1 MDKLRVLAK
10 FLRVN
15 SRYLIAIFL
24 MAGIF
29 FISQRFPA
37 EIITSESCESGNCQA
52 ILESPELTGKNASYY
67 VNDILKPDFGR
78 YYRLTFLTRANR
90 DTKLAVKI
98 TNPSDK
104 DREVKTLELNES
116 SKNIPQEIIF
126 LSEGN
131 YSDILFE
138 KKDANDGADVNIE
151 SIQISK
157 LEIKNEQ
164 ELSGLKPTIRGEI
177 NFDSVDQLQKDN
189 SYAFNQLK
197 DQNIILGQIFKPQA
211 DYVASVTL
219 DIDIVKQDNNGGK
232 KYKFELREAEFDGG
246 VPEITSNVMASVD
259 FTVENI
265 EKYRQEDGKFRFPIF
280 AKLDKEKYYFIG
292 INNNNVSVDK
302 FNYLK
307 LRGTKDK
314 GKYADGTLAVKTKG
328 KTYSAV
334 GSLYFITH
342 QLNFSEYQGK
352 KILGGEIIEDIG
364 KPKGFYTYKPAG
376 GIYDAADLYEY
387 SSSIKYD
394 EDKEA
399 LYGLTE
405 SGMESGIIYK
415 FYTIFPFKKVKI
427 AGRQADFDWSHA
439 AVSYSYD
446 GNNWE
451 EIPSN
456 FSNESG
462 RQSEELQYF
471 DYEWNTDQ
479 TRSEFYVKIAPKV
492 ENNEDGEKYGL
503 RNFRVEAELLMR

>member
-364 KPKGFYTYKPAG
+364 KPKGFFTYKPTG
-376 GIYDAADLYEY
+376 NIYDAADLYEY

-405 SGMESGIIYK
+405 SGMESGMIYK

-427 AGRQADFDWSHA
+427 TGRQADFDWSHA

-462 RQSEELQYF
+462 RQGEELQYF
-471 DYEWNTDQ
+471 NYEWNTDGAK
-479 TRSEFYVKIAPKV
+479 SEFYVKIAPKV
-492 ENNEDGEKYGL
+492 ESNEEGEKYGL